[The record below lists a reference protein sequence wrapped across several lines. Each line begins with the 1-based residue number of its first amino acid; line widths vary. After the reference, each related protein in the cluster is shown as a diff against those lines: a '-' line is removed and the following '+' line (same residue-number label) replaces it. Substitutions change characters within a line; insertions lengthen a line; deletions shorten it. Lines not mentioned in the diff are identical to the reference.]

1 MSEPL
6 QSCSLSRAPYIYF
19 KSFLSHGAAVIVS
32 HGPILWTV
40 PWRWRRLFCPL
51 WTCEDLLVQKKR
63 GVCSPVIRSLYYS
76 SAVFPPPNTWNM
88 NETHMTWNH
97 RGRGTHQC
105 NLFCRWSLVTLHEL
119 ILVIIFRRAFDF
131 IVDRSK
137 TPHCNALQ
145 SCLIHYHFLMNK
157 CSFWGNTRRAFYN
170 WYVSPQRCNYTS
182 GSQWL

>member
-6 QSCSLSRAPYIYF
+6 QSCSLSGAPYLYF

-32 HGPILWTV
+32 HGAIRR
-40 PWRWRRLFCPL
+40 RWRRLFCPL
-51 WTCEDLLVQKKR
+51 WTGEGLLVQKKR
-63 GVCSPVIRSLYYS
+63 GVCSPVICFLYYS

-105 NLFCRWSLVTLHEL
+105 NLFCRWSLVTLCEL
-119 ILVIIFRRAFDF
+119 TLIIFRWVFDF
-131 IVDRSK
+131 IADRSR

-145 SCLIHYHFLMNK
+145 LCLIHHLLMNK
-157 CSFWGNTRRAFYN
+157 CSIRGNTRRACYN
-170 WYVSPQRCNYTS
+170 WYVSPQRCNYTP